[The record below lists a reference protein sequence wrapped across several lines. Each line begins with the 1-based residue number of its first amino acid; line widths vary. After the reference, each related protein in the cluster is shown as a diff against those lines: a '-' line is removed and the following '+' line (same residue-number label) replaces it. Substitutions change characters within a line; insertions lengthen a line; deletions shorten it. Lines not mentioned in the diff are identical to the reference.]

1 MLLIDD
7 ATDATDDADAT
18 DAADPPCPPE
28 GLEAG
33 VNRHP
38 KARGVAAGVTMD
50 VTADVVTGDV
60 AVTGVGVAG
69 VAGVAGAKV
78 VPFIVPF
85 IGAVSA
91 ACEFTVFTGAAD
103 TYVC

>member
-38 KARGVAAGVTMD
+38 KAGG
-50 VTADVVTGDV
+50 VTADVVTGDAV
-60 AVTGVGVAG
+60 ATGVGVAG
-69 VAGVAGAKV
+69 VAGARV

-91 ACEFTVFTGAAD
+91 ACEVTVFTGTAD
-103 TYVC
+103 TRFC